1 MAILPANKR
10 AELEPIIMIRAIRR
24 WLLYVGLVFLLVACS
39 SQPPDPLLPTPPPTP
54 AEELLQV
61 SGTSTAGSRL
71 SVTLP
76 LIKLNHRPPE
86 DKVQL
91 FQVMA
96 DAHGTYSYMLYPA
109 NDAGYAV
116 DQFNLTDYPLEISLN
131 ENTSAVSLWILAVHN
146 THYYAAEMFGLDA
159 LVASLGLGFR
169 NWLADGDPH
178 DDPLAAVVS
187 ASNGVLYEWFA
198 GIDVLG
204 QNMITFEA
212 ANGWDVGL
220 GSQASPDDGMNA
232 VYSVHYVS
240 ADDVA
245 LLPSPTPVPV
255 YPGYSLLVDDTFSG
269 GTSAQNWYQDQDN
282 TYANHIVDGAYE
294 IRLTDLPQREF
305 GISWGSI
312 EGAQFKN
319 YILEA
324 DVSLLEDNLTDAQYG
339 IWFHYQDDFNFIYFG
354 LSNQGEYRVAV
365 IKDNSTQRT
374 IQDWTPHPAIHP
386 GAATNTLTIEAWS
399 DGMITLSVNGEQL
412 LAFNDTTYESGSVAF
427 FCRSTTVPATCH
439 LTNLRIWQADA
450 E

>member
-1 MAILPANKR
+1 
-10 AELEPIIMIRAIRR
+10 MIRVTRR
-24 WLLYVGLVFLLVACS
+24 WLLVVCLFFLLVACS
-39 SQPPDPLLPTPPPTP
+39 SHPADPLLPTPPATP
-54 AEELLQV
+54 AEEMLQV
-61 SGTSTAGSRL
+61 SGTSTSGPRL

-76 LIKLNHRPPE
+76 LIKLNHRSPE
-86 DKVQL
+86 QKVQL
-91 FQVMA
+91 FVVMA
-96 DAHGTYSYMLYPA
+96 DAQGTYSTMLYPA

-116 DQFNLTDYPLEISLN
+116 DQFALTDYPLEISLN
-131 ENTSAVSLWILAVHN
+131 ENTSSITLWILAVHN
-146 THYYAAEMFGLDA
+146 TRYYAAEMFGLDA

-169 NWLADGDPH
+169 NWLAGGDPA
-178 DDPLAAVVS
+178 DDPLAAVIS

-204 QNMITFEA
+204 QNMLTFQAED
-212 ANGWDVGL
+212 GWDVGL
-220 GSQASPDDGMNA
+220 GSRPSPDGGMNT

-245 LLPSPTPVPV
+245 LLPSPTPAPLH
-255 YPGYSLLVDDTFSG
+255 PGYDLLVDETFAG
-269 GTSAQNWYQDQDN
+269 GTSAQQWYQDQDS
-282 TYANHIVDGAYE
+282 TYVNHIIDGAYE
-294 IRLTDLPQREF
+294 IRLTDITQREF

-365 IKDNSTQRT
+365 VKDNSTQRT
-374 IQDWTPHPAIHP
+374 IQDWTPHPAIRP

-412 LAFNDTTYESGSVAF
+412 LAFTDTTYETGSVAF
-427 FCRSTTVPATCH
+427 FCRSKTVPATCH
-439 LTNLRIWQADA
+439 LTRLQIWQADA
-450 E
+450 D